1 MTMPG
6 AGRPDER
13 GRFPKRAVILLLVT
27 ASILALG
34 YNTPP
39 IQWVSGTLSFQEKRP
54 GREDAHLLVDDY
66 IASVIHERIRT
77 MSGIIITGE
86 IQNTQRNTCLSATRP
101 PPP

>member
-13 GRFPKRAVILLLVT
+13 GRFPKKAVILLLVT

-39 IQWVSGTLSFQEKRP
+39 IQWVSGTLSFQVKRP
-54 GREDAHLLVDDY
+54 GRVDAHLLIDDY
-66 IASVIHERIRT
+66 ITSVIHERIRN
-77 MSGIIITGE
+77 MRGIIMTGE
-86 IQNTQRNTCLSATRP
+86 IQSIRRNTCLSATRP